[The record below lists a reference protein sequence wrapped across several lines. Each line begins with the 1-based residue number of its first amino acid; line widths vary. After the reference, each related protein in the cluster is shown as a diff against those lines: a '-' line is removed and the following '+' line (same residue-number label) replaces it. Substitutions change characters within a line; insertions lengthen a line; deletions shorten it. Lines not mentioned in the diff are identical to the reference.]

1 MMNRTLNPNHTRLL
15 PLLVLLT
22 PLLLV
27 SPAAAQRGRNSSRV
41 VQQPQISQ
49 PAVFDQRTLN
59 RAGRDLAKAERSLL
73 QAEFFAQRLSSSEAA
88 TLTELGRETL
98 QEARA
103 SFQAGDFFA
112 AREAAKAADNLFKA
126 ANALYE
132 GETGYMGHHSSRS
145 FFEAPFRAQENLTRL
160 KAELAYYGNS
170 DSRVSELMQ
179 QAEDLLSNV
188 NTAPG
193 SYSFKDFAQSRAARH
208 TARAALHLMA
218 SERGF

>member
-1 MMNRTLNPNHTRLL
+1 MMNRTLNRNHTRLL

-27 SPAAAQRGRNSSRV
+27 SPAAAQRGRSSSRV
-41 VQQPQISQ
+41 VQQPQLSQ

-126 ANALYE
+126 ANTLYE
-132 GETGYMGHHSSRS
+132 GETGFAGRRPSRS
-145 FFEAPFRAQENLTRL
+145 FFEAPFRPQEYLTRL
-160 KAELAYYGNS
+160 EAELAFYGNS
-170 DSRVSELMQ
+170 NGRVSTLVNQTEQFLSRV
-179 QAEDLLSNV
+179 
-188 NTAPG
+188 NTDPG
-193 SYSFKDFAQSRAARH
+193 SYRLSDYAQSRAARY